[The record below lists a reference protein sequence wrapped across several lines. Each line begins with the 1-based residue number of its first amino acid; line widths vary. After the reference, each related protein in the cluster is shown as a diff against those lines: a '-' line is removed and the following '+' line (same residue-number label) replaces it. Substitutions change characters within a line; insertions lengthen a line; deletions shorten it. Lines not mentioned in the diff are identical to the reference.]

1 VTDALEPTVQ
11 SGERPPIACAACGT
25 KNGPDL
31 NFCPTCG
38 HALRAKPMEI
48 VEPHELTADPLI
60 GRTIASRYRII
71 SLVGRGGMGVV
82 YKVEHVH
89 IGKLMAM
96 KLLHGELAR
105 DRDTVKRFRREAEAA
120 SRLNHPNT
128 VQIFDFDRHEGLMYL
143 VMEFVEGRDLGWI
156 IQYDSPLSLV
166 RVAKICAQVCA
177 SVGQAHAAGIIHRDI
192 KPENVMV
199 TVGRET
205 TDFVKVLDFGLAKLR
220 QEDANLSVTRAGSII
235 GTPYYMAPEHIRGD
249 VVDPRADI
257 YSLGAVMYKALSG
270 LPPFWAT
277 SPMGVLTKHLT
288 DDPIPPSERAS
299 RRDLP
304 PEGDAIVLKAM
315 EKDPNARYQSMEE
328 LRADLLEFLGSVG
341 ESIDDGTGKV
351 PSGASVLTS
360 SGKRRMVQV
369 ATRTDVDYY
378 ERRIRRRG
386 WLGAVVALGA
396 VLTLGVLAYFVY
408 ANRNAVGL
416 SDAESEA
423 NNDAQHAD
431 PLPRGR
437 AYRGHLGRRQTT
449 ELGDA
454 DVYRIENPGG
464 RRTAIAL
471 EVTSLPNMD
480 IAVDLVR
487 AGVEEPAL
495 IANTGAVGEPESI
508 PNFPLVGS
516 VYFARVREV
525 AIVGHMPTENVSDAY
540 AISWDFVDTSDG
552 EEREV
557 NDSLEVAESVE
568 VGEELRGYIGW
579 AGDLDTYCLASD
591 AARIQAHV
599 TALPAVDLVLRS
611 IDRAA
616 TTSRKIDLNRV
627 GQPEESRVI
636 ENARAHETCFEVS
649 AGPEGERASSTHQ
662 YVFRVEAVEG

>member
-1 VTDALEPTVQ
+1 VNDGLEPTVQ
-11 SGERPPIACAACGT
+11 SGERPPTVCAACGT
-25 KNGPDL
+25 KNAPDL
-31 NFCPTCG
+31 NFCPNCG
-38 HALRAKPMEI
+38 HALRAKPAE
-48 VEPHELTADPLI
+48 VELPVEVTADPLI
-60 GRTIASRYRII
+60 GRTIASRYRIV

-143 VMEFVEGRDLGWI
+143 VMEYVEGRDLGWI
-156 IQYDSPLSLV
+156 IQYESPLALA
-166 RVAKICAQVCA
+166 RVARICAQVCA

-192 KPENVMV
+192 KPENIMV
-199 TVGRET
+199 TAGRET
-205 TDFVKVLDFGLAKLR
+205 ADFVKVLDFGLAKLR

-299 RRDLP
+299 RRALP

-315 EKDPNARYQSMEE
+315 EKDPAARYQSMEE
-328 LRADLLEFLGSVG
+328 LRADLLSYLASIG
-341 ESIDDGTGKV
+341 EAVDDTGKL
-351 PSGASVLTS
+351 PSGASVLTA

-386 WLGAVVALGA
+386 WLGAVMATLLFVAIAAGA
-396 VLTLGVLAYFVY
+396 YVVY
-408 ANRNAVGL
+408 AHRNSVGL
-416 SDAESEA
+416 ADSESEP
-423 NNDAQHAD
+423 NNDADEAD
-431 PLPRGR
+431 ALPRGV
-437 AYRGHLGRRQTT
+437 AFRGQLGRRQTT

-454 DVYRIENPGG
+454 DVFRIENPGG

-480 IAVDLVR
+480 LAVDIVR
-487 AGVEEPAL
+487 AGVEQPAL
-495 IANTGAVGEPESI
+495 IANSGNIGQPERV

-525 AIVGHMPTENVSDAY
+525 AIVGRMPTENVSDWY
-540 AISWDFVDTSDG
+540 SISWDLVDPAEG

-557 NDSLEVAESVE
+557 NDSLEVADSVR
-568 VGEELRGYIGW
+568 VGEERRGYIGW
-579 AGDLDTYCLASD
+579 AGDLDTYCLADD
-591 AARIQAHV
+591 APRVQAHV
-599 TALPAVDLVLRS
+599 SGIPAVDMVLRS

-616 TTSRKIDLNRV
+616 TTSRKIDAHTL
-627 GQPEESRVI
+627 GEPEESRVI
-636 ENARAHETCFEVS
+636 ENARANQTCFEVS
-649 AGPEGERASSTHQ
+649 AGIEGDRASSTHQ
-662 YVFRVEAVEG
+662 YVFRVAAVDG